1 MSIDWS
7 FLSIG
12 NDGSSLN
19 SDENSILGGINDTQS
34 QESSFEGSEGYF
46 AQGGKELVMPKNK
59 NDVLKFSK
67 WDRTLTIRVRNT
79 IAFGFSQLPATLFGN
94 ADFPQVPF
102 VIVDT
107 PDLNLPVPVNDTQNI
122 VTREQIANP
131 FVIKGMRIIFLNN
144 GAALADFNT
153 QVFTPLTIRSQTITG
168 ALNSFDFQIEN
179 GISPTQINN
188 PLPGYAVLDFPL
200 FDEVTERNFSID
212 YNIINN
218 INVFFVFTLK
228 RKIENSNLLFDR
240 NTVSSCEQIRPS
252 GNPLGDIAMEN
263 IAKQILSDSNYNS
276 TVQYAFA
283 PRPTGNPI
291 ADTEL
296 LNEPF
301 LD

>member
-19 SDENSILGGINDTQS
+19 SDENSIVGGINDTQS

-107 PDLNLPVPVNDTQNI
+107 PDINLPPPVNDTQNI
-122 VTREQIANP
+122 VTRENISNP
-131 FVIKGMRIIFLNN
+131 FIIKGMRIIFLNN

-153 QVFTPLTIRSQTITG
+153 QVFTPLTIRNQTITG
-168 ALNSFDFQIEN
+168 ALRSFDFQIEN

-188 PLPGYAVLDFPL
+188 PLPGYAVLDFPFL
-200 FDEVTERNFSID
+200 EFVTERDFSIA

-228 RKIENSNLLFDR
+228 RQIENSNLLFDR

-252 GNPLGDIAMEN
+252 GNPLGDIAMEK
-263 IAKQILSDSNYNS
+263 IAKKILSDSNYNS

-283 PRPTGNPI
+283 PRPTGNPL

-296 LNEPF
+296 LNESF
-301 LD
+301 